1 MRAVKRTSLVLFAL
15 VLVLSA
21 CSPSE
26 SADTGGGSTTAAPLS
41 TGVSTEAPQPDQ
53 ADAPTRSFAGTTP
66 APEFPAGLEWL
77 NTGEPLSLQ
86 SLQGKVVLLDFWTYG
101 CINCIHII
109 PDLKRL
115 EAEYPNEL
123 VVIGV
128 HSAKFLNEGETD
140 NIRNVVLRYG
150 VEHPVV
156 NDRDFEV
163 WRTWGANAWPTTVL
177 IDPAGNVVGGHSGEG
192 VYEVVQPVV
201 QGLVDEFEA
210 LGTLDRTPV
219 QFALE
224 RDGLPETIL
233 SFPGKV
239 FIDPNSGLLYIA
251 DTARHRI
258 VAADPASGNVTAVY
272 GRGEQG
278 YTEGGALEARFDSP
292 QGMALSPDGRV
303 LYVADT
309 NNHAVR
315 SIDLETGEVSTA
327 AGTGEQGWPPAT
339 GLATQVRLASPWA
352 LEQSDGILY
361 VAMAGTH
368 QIWSIDLAS
377 DVAGPLVGNARES
390 TANGPLAQA
399 ELAQP
404 SGLAIDDEG
413 VLYFADS
420 ESSSIRSAEVRK
432 SDGVTDVIAGSDA
445 NLFDFGDVDG
455 IGTEA
460 RLQHPLGLALADDG
474 FLYVADTYNSKIKRI
489 DLERREI
496 TTYLGSEQG
505 WQDGSDA
512 RFYEPG
518 GIATLGDTLYVA
530 DTNNHAVRVVDLPSG
545 DTRTLVL
552 KGIER
557 FQPPPDNEN
566 YRGVI
571 VETEPFTVGP
581 GAGSIV
587 IDITLPPDHKVN
599 EDAPSSA
606 EFFAS
611 GAVADFGANQAVSL
625 TGAQFPVTIPIEFTT
640 GAGEMTADLTV
651 IYCREGSESLCLI
664 QQLRFV
670 VPIVV
675 DGGGADQVLL
685 DYDVVPP
692 QL

>member
-1 MRAVKRTSLVLFAL
+1 MRSVKRTSLVLFAL
-15 VLVLSA
+15 GLVLGA
-21 CSPSE
+21 CSPTGGE
-26 SADTGGGSTTAAPLS
+26 SAVEAVPTSEAVGGDSGNATQETP
-41 TGVSTEAPQPDQ
+41 VQ
-53 ADAPTRSFAGTTP
+53 SFAGTTP

-77 NTGEPLSLQ
+77 NTGEPLTLAE
-86 SLQGKVVLLDFWTYG
+86 LQGKVVLLDFWTYG

-150 VEHPVV
+150 VDHPVV

-163 WRTWGANAWPTTVL
+163 WRTWGAQAWPTTVL

-192 VYEVVQPVV
+192 VYEVVQPVIS
-201 QGLVDEFEA
+201 GLITEFDS
-210 LGTLDRTPV
+210 LGALDRTPLDLE
-219 QFALE
+219 LE
-224 RDGLPETIL
+224 REGLPETIL

-239 FIDPNSGLLYIA
+239 FVDPGTGWLYIA
-251 DTARHRI
+251 DTANHRI
-258 VAADPASGNVTAVY
+258 VAADPGSGDVLAVY
-272 GRGEQG
+272 GRGEPG
-278 YTEGGALEARFDSP
+278 FTNGAPLEARFDSP
-292 QGMALSPDGRV
+292 QGMALSPDGRI

-309 NNHAVR
+309 NNHAIR
-315 SIDLETGEVSTA
+315 SINLETGDVGTV

-361 VAMAGTH
+361 IAMAGTH
-368 QIWSIDLAS
+368 QIWSLDLAS
-377 DVAGPLVGNARES
+377 DVVGPLVGNARES
-390 TANGPLAQA
+390 TLNGPLAQA

-404 SGLAIDDEG
+404 SGLAIDGEG
-413 VLYFADS
+413 ILYFADS
-420 ESSSIRSAEVRK
+420 ESSSIRSAEVLK

-455 IGTEA
+455 IRTEA

-474 FLYVADTYNSKIKRI
+474 YLYVADTYNSKIKRI
-489 DLERREI
+489 ELERREI
-496 TTYLGSEQG
+496 TTYLGAEQG
-505 WQDGSDA
+505 WQDGPQP

-518 GIATLGDTLYVA
+518 GLAALGDNLYVA
-530 DTNNHAVRVVDLPSG
+530 DTNNHAIRIVEIPTG
-545 DTRTLVL
+545 ETRTLVL

-571 VETEPFTVGP
+571 VETGQVTVAQ
-581 GAGSIV
+581 GAGSIE
-587 IDITLPPDHKVN
+587 IDITLPPEHKVN

-606 EFFAS
+606 EFFAT
-611 GAVADFGANQAVSL
+611 GAIADFGVNQGVSL
-625 TGAQFPVTIPIEFTT
+625 TGATFPVSVPVTFA
-640 GAGEMTADLTV
+640 AGDGEITADLTV
-651 IYCREGSESLCLI
+651 IYCREGAESLCLI
-664 QQLRFV
+664 QQLRFI
-670 VPIVV
+670 VPVTVAGSGQSELQLAYTVIPP
-675 DGGGADQVLL
+675 
-685 DYDVVPP
+685 DV
-692 QL
+692 

>member
-1 MRAVKRTSLVLFAL
+1 MQT
-15 VLVLSA
+15 
-21 CSPSE
+21 E
-26 SADTGGGSTTAAPLS
+26 DT
-41 TGVSTEAPQPDQ
+41 TEAPDP
-53 ADAPTRSFAGTTP
+53 AEPTQSFAGTSP
-66 APEFPAGLEWL
+66 APDFPAGLDWL
-77 NTGEPLSLQ
+77 NTGEPISLT

-128 HSAKFLNEGETD
+128 HSAKFLNEGATD

-163 WRTWGANAWPTTVL
+163 WQTWGANAWPTTVL

-201 QGLVDEFEA
+201 QSLVDEFEA
-210 LGTLDRTPV
+210 LGTLDRTPLE
-219 QFALE
+219 FALE
-224 RDGLPETIL
+224 KDGLPDTIL

-239 FIDPNSGLLYIA
+239 FIDPSTELLYIA
-251 DTARHRI
+251 DTANHRI
-258 VAADPASGNVTAVY
+258 VAADPTSGEVIAVY
-272 GRGEQG
+272 GRGEAG
-278 YTEGGALEARFDSP
+278 YTDGAALEARFDSP
-292 QGMALSPDGRV
+292 QGMALSPDGRI

-315 SIDLETGEVSTA
+315 SINLTTSEVGTA
-327 AGTGEQGWPPAT
+327 AGTGDQGWPPAT

-352 LEQSDGILY
+352 LEQSDGVLY
-361 VAMAGTH
+361 IAMAGTH
-368 QIWSIDLAS
+368 QIWSLDLAS
-377 DVAGPLVGNARES
+377 DVVGPLVGNARES
-390 TANGPLAQA
+390 TVNGPLAQA

-404 SGLAIDDEG
+404 SGLAIDGEG

-420 ESSSIRSAEVRK
+420 ESSSIRSAEVLK

-460 RLQHPLGLALADDG
+460 RLQHPLGLALAEDG

-489 DLERREI
+489 DLDRREI
-496 TTYLGSEQG
+496 TTYLGNEQG
-505 WQDGSDA
+505 WQDGPDA
-512 RFYEPG
+512 LFYEPG
-518 GIATLGDTLYVA
+518 GISTLGNALYVA
-530 DTNNHAVRVVDLPSG
+530 DTNNHSIRVVDLATG
-545 DTRTLVL
+545 TAETLIL

-571 VETEPFTVGP
+571 VETNPVTVAT
-581 GAGSIV
+581 GAASIE
-587 IDITLPPDHKVN
+587 INITLPPDHKVN

-611 GAVADFGANQAVSL
+611 GVGADFGKSQGISL
-625 TGAQFPVTIPIEFTT
+625 TGAQFPVTVPVEFD
-640 GAGEMTADLTV
+640 AGQGELTADLTV

-664 QQLRFV
+664 QQLRFI

-675 DGGGADQVLL
+675 EDGGEAAVLL
-685 DYDVVPP
+685 EYEIVPP
-692 QL
+692 EI